1 MPFRQL
7 MPQSRLQDQEDD
19 SYNYKNIEAILA
31 SASSH
36 FKFSNDIDNSEEEEL
51 TDDELRERVKT
62 RKNKERDRRDDLKM
76 VKEAAIDT
84 VHKIEAAR

>member
-1 MPFRQL
+1 M
-7 MPQSRLQDQEDD
+7 
-19 SYNYKNIEAILA
+19 A

-36 FKFSNDIDNSEEEEL
+36 FKFSRDIDNSEEEEL

-76 VKEAAIDT
+76 VKQAAIDT
-84 VHKIEAAR
+84 VHKVEATRKCISGASILKGAINLDALKQR